1 MGKDGQKAAFVI
13 FTLHWRGIYFVWP
26 FVSDDLGR
34 RTAKTQASVKIKLV
48 STYSLNPPHLTRI
61 PFVFPMHG
69 CGWVFHTIVI
79 TFLGAARKWNKWKAV
94 TELENHLRLVSF
106 HLTVRQQF
114 QNFMRHKGQIFNN
127 SHRTYANVWRSDGR
141 DKDSIRLSR
150 PKRLWPTNF
159 LSLLNL
165 HLGRHFNAAADD
177 DDDGLVVK
185 YFDISLFRFFHP
197 PCFFFFLFCWCP
209 YRPSFPFKMLTTFS
223 RFIIFILTATV

>member
-1 MGKDGQKAAFVI
+1 
-13 FTLHWRGIYFVWP
+13 
-26 FVSDDLGR
+26 
-34 RTAKTQASVKIKLV
+34 
-48 STYSLNPPHLTRI
+48 
-61 PFVFPMHG
+61 
-69 CGWVFHTIVI
+69 
-79 TFLGAARKWNKWKAV
+79 
-94 TELENHLRLVSF
+94 
-106 HLTVRQQF
+106 
-114 QNFMRHKGQIFNN
+114 MRHKGQIFNN

-197 PCFFFFLFCWCP
+197 PCFFSSYFAGAHTGEVSPSKCWQRFLALLYLFWQPP
-209 YRPSFPFKMLTTFS
+209 YRAVILSECRRVFCVHFMKFECCLNFSLYVSCFWLTPEGCWLVKRDLCMSILPPYLHIYTLIRNPAKYKRRFKE
-223 RFIIFILTATV
+223 